1 MLERPDASGPA
12 PFSAD
17 WKAAV
22 QLSVD
27 SFMLALPLGA
37 SPQDAAIEEAVA
49 RRLYDA
55 EIGQATLQKSL
66 CEWCASS
73 RVRIHRQQRE

>member
-1 MLERPDASGPA
+1 MSSHSASCGRAVHKPQLPDLGGPA

-22 QLSVD
+22 QESVD
-27 SFMLALPLGA
+27 TFMLALPLGTSA
-37 SPQDAAIEEAVA
+37 QDSAIEEAVA

-66 CEWCASS
+66 QEW
-73 RVRIHRQQRE
+73 